1 MSCNTGRTRSR
12 RPSARSLV
20 PLLAVIFVLAT
31 ACSQS
36 QPAPSPTPA
45 RTAVAA
51 APLAADRIQIL
62 HSGDIHGRLE
72 PTVVGTGAQRFEQGG
87 LAALAGWVTNLRNR
101 APNRTVLLDGGDTWQ
116 GTFTSNSNKGEAVVQ
131 AMNLMR
137 YDAQVLGN
145 HDYDWGQDIVAQRA
159 REAKFPFLA
168 ANLMDASGSIPAY
181 AKPYIVKDLG
191 IAKVGI
197 IGITNPRSPSIVK
210 ASSIA
215 GLTFGPAIDTVQRY
229 LPEVRAASDVV
240 VVLTHQGPVAGF
252 AQLDDAALAAAVQDI
267 DLIVGS
273 HTHIPLRT
281 AQTVGKVRIFNTGAY
296 TENLGRIEITIDR
309 QTRKA
314 TSITGGDVLV
324 PIASGAVKPDPEVAA
339 IVAQRRADGLAAT
352 SRVIGKSAAPLKGV
366 RATEVPLGNLIADAL
381 LEYGQAQ
388 GWRSDVAFYN
398 QAGVRASLPAGDI
411 TFGQLY
417 QVLPF
422 GNTIVQV
429 DLTGA
434 QLREV
439 LEGAAGSAGRLHIGG
454 GSFTYKFSNAPGQRV
469 IEAKVAGAPLD
480 DARTYRVVTIDYL
493 HTGGDGHTGFAK
505 GTNVKVGDVEVDAV
519 AAYIAAHSPVNPQ
532 LEGRIVQR

>member
-168 ANLMDASGSIPAY
+168 ANLMDASGNIPAY